1 MPFFALIK
9 KEVYRFSSIWVQTVL
24 GPLSTALLYQLIF
37 GSQFSV
43 INTGLENISYSMFLI
58 PGLVMMQILLNSF
71 GNSSSSLIQSKYTGN
86 IIFVLMAP
94 VTAFSMYSAYLVAS
108 VIRGLLVGAAVLLG
122 IVWFGSFH
130 FEHVWAIIF
139 YAVMGAAITGGLGMI
154 IGIWSEKFDQLA
166 GFQSFIMVPLIYLSG
181 IFYNIQN
188 LGQFWR
194 KLAMLDPFLYIVDG
208 FRYGFIG
215 HANFDIVTG
224 VIFVAIFALVIN
236 FIGII
241 LLKRGINIKH

>member
-9 KEVYRFSSIWVQTVL
+9 KEVYRFSSIWVQTIL

-37 GSQFSV
+37 GSQFAV
-43 INTGLENISYSMFLI
+43 INTGLENVTYSMFLI
-58 PGLVMMQILLNSF
+58 PGLVMMQVLLNAF

-94 VTAFSMYSAYLVAS
+94 VTALNMYAAYLVAS
-108 VIRGLLVGAAVLLG
+108 VIRGLMVGAAVLLG

-130 FEHVWAIIF
+130 FEHVWAILYFAIF
-139 YAVMGAAITGGLGMI
+139 GSLITGGLGMI

-188 LGQFWR
+188 LGSFWR
-194 KLAMLDPFLYIVDG
+194 SIAMLDPFLYIVDG
-208 FRYGFIG
+208 FRFGFIG
-215 HANFDIVTG
+215 YASFSILNG
-224 VIFVAIFALVIN
+224 AIFVFAFALIVN
-236 FIGII
+236 LIGVQM
-241 LLKRGINIKH
+241 LKRGISIKH

>member
-9 KEVYRFSSIWVQTVL
+9 KEVYRFSSIWVQTIL

-37 GSQFSV
+37 GSQFAV
-43 INTGLENISYSMFLI
+43 INTGLEHVTYSMFLI
-58 PGLVMMQILLNSF
+58 PGLVMMQVLLNAF

-94 VTAFSMYSAYLVAS
+94 VTALNMYTAYLVAS
-108 VIRGLLVGAAVLLG
+108 VIRGLMVGAAVLLG

-130 FEHVWAIIF
+130 FEHVWAILYFAIF
-139 YAVMGAAITGGLGMI
+139 GSLITGGLGMI

-188 LGQFWR
+188 LGPFWR
-194 KLAMLDPFLYIVDG
+194 SLAMLDPFLYIVDG
-208 FRYGFIG
+208 FRFGFIG
-215 HANFDIVTG
+215 HASFSILNG
-224 VIFVAIFALVIN
+224 AIFVFVFALIIN
-236 FIGII
+236 LIGVQM
-241 LLKRGINIKH
+241 LKRGINIKH

>member
-9 KEVYRFSSIWVQTVL
+9 KEIYRFSSIWVQTIV

-37 GSQFSV
+37 GSQFAA
-43 INTGLENISYSMFLI
+43 IHTGLEHISYSMFLI
-58 PGLVMMQILLNSF
+58 PGLVMMQILLNAF
-71 GNSSSSLIQSKYTGN
+71 GNSSSTLIQSKYTGN

-94 VTAFSMYSAYLVAS
+94 VTPLNMYAAYLTAS
-108 VIRGLLVGAAVLLG
+108 IIRGLLVGAAVLLG
-122 IVWFGSFH
+122 IVWFGSFY
-130 FEHVWAIIF
+130 FEHVWAILF
-139 YAVMGAAITGGLGMI
+139 YALLGSAITGGLGMI

-188 LGQFWR
+188 LRPFWR
-194 KLAMLDPFLYIVDG
+194 GLAMLDPFLYIVDG

-215 HANFDIVTG
+215 HANFSIINGVVFVT
-224 VIFVAIFALVIN
+224 IFAIIVNLAGV
-236 FIGII
+236 I
-241 LLKRGINIKH
+241 LLKRGISIKH